1 VLVSLSLFVAPPGVA
16 LDLTGLGRR
25 DMLPVM
31 QVTIEI
37 PDELAERWARKRDR
51 LSELVTRTL
60 QREWSPDLLLS
71 GEAIGF
77 LAHGPQPQEIIEFR
91 PSEQSLQRV
100 RELLE
105 KNREGTLSR
114 DEEAELDEISALN
127 RLFIRLKAEAR
138 QLLQAA

>member
-1 VLVSLSLFVAPPGVA
+1 
-16 LDLTGLGRR
+16 
-25 DMLPVM
+25 M

-37 PDELAERWARKRDR
+37 PDELAGRWPLERDR
-51 LSELVTRTL
+51 LSQLIARAL
-60 QREWSPDLLLS
+60 QREWSPEVVLS

-77 LAHGPQPQEIIEFR
+77 LARGPQPQEIIQFR

-105 KNREGTLSR
+105 RNREGMLTGK
-114 DEEAELDEISALN
+114 EEAELDEISALN

-138 QLLQAA
+138 QLLHAA